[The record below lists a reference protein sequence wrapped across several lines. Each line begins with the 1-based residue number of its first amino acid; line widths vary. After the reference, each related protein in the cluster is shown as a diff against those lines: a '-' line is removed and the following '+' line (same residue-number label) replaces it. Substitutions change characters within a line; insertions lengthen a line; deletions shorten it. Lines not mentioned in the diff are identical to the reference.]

1 MFSTFAR
8 TRQRIDRT
16 RRIAEVLIKYGFG
29 FVVGELGLARPGW
42 LSQRMGLAPYSEPH
56 SLYARLRLILEE
68 LGPTFIKLGQTLST
82 RTDLL
87 PPALV
92 LELDKLQDAVP
103 PFPFE
108 VARGVIESE
117 LGDSLEVLFQ
127 RFDPV
132 PLAAASIGQVHRAVL
147 PAGQPVVVKVQRPA
161 AEGEMGADL
170 LLMRDLA
177 SLAERRTEWG
187 KRYAVTQLVD
197 EFGLQLQQQL
207 DYTVE
212 GHHADNFRMATAD
225 LSDICVPAVY
235 WDYSGKRLLTTEY
248 VEGIK
253 INDFAAIEQA
263 GLDRRL
269 LAARFVQ
276 IMAQQALDN
285 GVYHADPHPGNVL
298 VGSDGALIF
307 MDFGMVGYIDEELK
321 DLLVDL
327 VLAVVGRDIDQIVA
341 VLLGIG
347 IVQHKIDVAVVKQD
361 VRKVL
366 RKYYEMPLSAISFA
380 EAINEMFQLATKHE
394 VRLPPDLSMLI
405 KTAVTV
411 EGLATQL
418 DPTMSV
424 VDVARP
430 FAEHIRRQRLS
441 PTYLMREVGREV
453 GGIRRLLRRLPIRLE
468 ALLQTFE
475 SGDMTLRLE
484 LTRLGAYIW
493 QFGIIVNRL
502 TAGIV
507 VAAMFVT
514 SALALRIAVGPMW
527 FGLPALA
534 VVGLTASTVL
544 GLWLFIAIMR
554 SGAL

>member
-1 MFSTFAR
+1 
-8 TRQRIDRT
+8 
-16 RRIAEVLIKYGFG
+16 
-29 FVVGELGLARPGW
+29 
-42 LSQRMGLAPYSEPH
+42 MG
-56 SLYARLRLILEE
+56 
-68 LGPTFIKLGQTLST
+68 
-82 RTDLL
+82 
-87 PPALV
+87 
-92 LELDKLQDAVP
+92 
-103 PFPFE
+103 
-108 VARGVIESE
+108 
-117 LGDSLEVLFQ
+117 
-127 RFDPV
+127 
-132 PLAAASIGQVHRAVL
+132 
-147 PAGQPVVVKVQRPA
+147 
-161 AEGEMGADL
+161 M
-170 LLMRDLA
+170 
-177 SLAERRTEWG
+177 
-187 KRYAVTQLVD
+187 
-197 EFGLQLQQQL
+197 
-207 DYTVE
+207 
-212 GHHADNFRMATAD
+212 
-225 LSDICVPAVY
+225 
-235 WDYSGKRLLTTEY
+235 
-248 VEGIK
+248 
-253 INDFAAIEQA
+253 
-263 GLDRRL
+263 
-269 LAARFVQ
+269 
-276 IMAQQALDN
+276 QALDN

-298 VGSDGALIF
+298 VRSDGALIF
-307 MDFGMVGYIDEELK
+307 MDFGMVGYVDEELK

-347 IVQHKIDVAVVKQD
+347 IVQHKVDVAVVKQD

-380 EAINEMFQLATKHE
+380 EAINEMFQLATKYE

-441 PTYLMREVGREV
+441 PSYFMREVGREV
-453 GGIRRLLRRLPIRLE
+453 GGIRRLLRRLPFRLE

-534 VVGLTASTVL
+534 VVGLTLSTVL